1 MSGKSSVAELE
12 QFRLRLR
19 SSGAKIIFLIKIF
32 RNFTLMLSVWRMLGI
47 PGSQKLTCNHR
58 SEILLVILLLKYSF
72 ILLLNQTKFPFF
84 KRQCRAGT
92 GSGAGAEI
100 MDKSGAKKE
109 TEPKINNFGSATLG
123 KSKGTWG
130 PYF

>member
-58 SEILLVILLLKYSF
+58 SEILLMILLLKYTVV
-72 ILLLNQTKFPFF
+72 LYCKNFPFF